1 MKLIVSTLIFSGIY
15 TIIRLTLN
23 PPENLI
29 SFLIGLLVTSAIFFW
44 HCILLFNVGGKSNK
58 KCETI

>member
-29 SFLIGLLVTSAIFFW
+29 SFLIGLLVTSAIFFLAL
-44 HCILLFNVGGKSNK
+44 HFIIQCRRK
-58 KCETI
+58 KQ